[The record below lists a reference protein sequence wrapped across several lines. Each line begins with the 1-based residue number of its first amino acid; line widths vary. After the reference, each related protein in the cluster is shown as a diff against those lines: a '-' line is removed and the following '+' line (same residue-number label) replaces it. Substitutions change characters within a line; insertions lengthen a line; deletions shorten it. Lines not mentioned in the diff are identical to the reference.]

1 MFSTTITNI
10 WGCVLSC
17 DDKLIIEELKDK
29 NSDKLYYRIYETSHD
44 LNKIPVYEESSLPS
58 ILNEIIYR
66 CECTVKFNKASK
78 KHILYGPHIINC
90 TINHPIYQYEEDYF
104 SKEHLIKP
112 TKDNQ
117 KIKHFYDW
125 LIKLLHPL

>member
-1 MFSTTITNI
+1 MLTTTITNI

-17 DDKLIIEELKDK
+17 DDKLIIEELKDIH
-29 NSDKLYYRIYETSHD
+29 SDKLYYRIYETSHD
-44 LNKIPVYEESSLPS
+44 LDKTPVYEESNLPS

-66 CECTVKFNKASK
+66 CECTVKFNKGTK
-78 KHILYGPHIINC
+78 KHVLYGPHIIHK
-90 TINHPIYQYEEDYF
+90 TFDHPIYQYEEDYF
-104 SKEHLIKP
+104 SKEHCIKV
-112 TKDNQ
+112 TKDTD